1 MQVRQI
7 LIASVLAVSAAAAM
21 SQEIDRS
28 ETLQA
33 RSLASQR
40 VQAQPELAQASE
52 TVVVVTAQ
60 SDEAP
65 PAKAPHHL
73 RATKTYAK
81 SWLHGDRRDRS
92 IQVVDRG

>member
-33 RSLASQR
+33 RSLASQQ
-40 VQAQPELAQASE
+40 VQAQPELAPMSE

-60 SDEAP
+60 TDEAP
-65 PAKAPHHL
+65 VTKASHHL
-73 RATKTYAK
+73 RATKTYSK
-81 SWLHGDRRDRS
+81 TWLHGDRRDRS
-92 IQVVDRG
+92 IVVADRG